1 MNIRPVVKGGVGQVI
16 DIVVEVSQT
25 ALLVPGEY
33 EVYPAIF
40 IPKPPNVTTGGHG
53 PVIFPL
59 AHISYDQALQ
69 HFNVQVSPQA
79 NLSSG
84 QFSVLVNLSDLVSK

>member
-1 MNIRPVVKGGVGQVI
+1 MLNVRPIVKGGVGQVK
-16 DIVVEVSQT
+16 DIVVEVNQS

-33 EVYPAIF
+33 EVYPAINF
-40 IPKPPNVTTGGHG
+40 PKPPSLTGPG

-69 HFNVQVSPQA
+69 HFNVQVEPKA
-79 NLSSG
+79 NLSNA
-84 QFSVLVNLSDLVSK
+84 QFSVLVNLSALVPK

>member
-1 MNIRPVVKGGVGQVI
+1 LHVRPIVKGGVGQVK

-25 ALLVPGEY
+25 VLLVPGEY
-33 EVYPAIF
+33 EVYPEIKF
-40 IPKPPNVTTGGHG
+40 PKPPNVATGPG
-53 PVIFPL
+53 PVVFPL

-69 HFNVQVSPQA
+69 HFNVQVDPKA
-79 NLSSG
+79 NLASG

>member
-1 MNIRPVVKGGVGQVI
+1 MLHVRPIVKGGVGQVK
-16 DIVVEVSQT
+16 DIVVEVNQT

-33 EVYPAIF
+33 EVYPEIHF
-40 IPKPPNVTTGGHG
+40 PKPPGVTTGPG

-69 HFNVQVSPQA
+69 HFNVQVNPKA
-79 NLSSG
+79 NLSNG
-84 QFSVLVNLSDLVSK
+84 QFSVLVNLSDLVPK